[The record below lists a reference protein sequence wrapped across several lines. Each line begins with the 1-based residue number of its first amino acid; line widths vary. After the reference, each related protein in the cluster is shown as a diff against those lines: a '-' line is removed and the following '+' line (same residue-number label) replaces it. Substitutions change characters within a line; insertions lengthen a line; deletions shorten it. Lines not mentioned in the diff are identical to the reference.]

1 MKTIQ
6 TKSAQE
12 TKQFAKDFA
21 KDFKN
26 GGIIALSGDLGAGK
40 TTFTQGFAEG
50 LGITNN
56 IVSPTFLIIRQ
67 YPLTSKKYFY
77 HLDLYRLENID
88 LVGSG
93 IAEIL
98 EDSENIVLIEWAEKI
113 EKDLP
118 ENTKKINLRKVNG
131 DTHEIEY

>member
-56 IVSPTFLIIRQ
+56 IVSPTFFFW
-67 YPLTSKKYFY
+67 TVS
-77 HLDLYRLENID
+77 
-88 LVGSG
+88 
-93 IAEIL
+93 EIL
-98 EDSENIVLIEWAEKI
+98 FSSL
-113 EKDLP
+113 
-118 ENTKKINLRKVNG
+118 TG
-131 DTHEIEY
+131 